1 MSGIEIYN
9 EYQKKR
15 DYSGSESDQ
24 YAQDLETMYNSCY
37 QNGEESE
44 FLELLL
50 EAHNGANKL
59 VVLNDDTDIIT
70 FADITIQN

>member
-37 QNGEESE
+37 QNGEESILS
-44 FLELLL
+44 FSF
-50 EAHNGANKL
+50 NL
-59 VVLNDDTDIIT
+59 VGI
-70 FADITIQN
+70 A

>member
-1 MSGIEIYN
+1 
-9 EYQKKR
+9 
-15 DYSGSESDQ
+15 
-24 YAQDLETMYNSCY
+24 MYNSCY